1 MDVQFDNAQELNSF
15 HVKARGLFKCIDGVQ
30 LHLQTIKV
38 EVDSEIVPLLYLRN
52 SAQFSQ
58 YKHILFNHIQTMLN
72 FHLSKCS
79 DGVISRDP
87 EYPDCLFE
95 GSKLGLDFHDFVNE
109 RKCHTLA
116 QMQQQLPI
124 KTTIRFSKPTP
135 FFWHSFSQSSLG
147 LNYLRL
153 RLALDDCGGSIVPGK
168 RSIIPYHIRTL
179 DFRNFKLE
187 PRGITLKRAIKD
199 KLDYAPPSFWES
211 DDDY

>member
-15 HVKARGLFKCIDGVQ
+15 HMKARGLFKCIDGVR

-52 SAQFSQ
+52 SVQFSQ

-72 FHLSKCS
+72 FHLSRCS
-79 DGVISRDP
+79 DNVISRDP
-87 EYPDCLFE
+87 EYPDCLSE

-109 RKCHTLA
+109 RKCHMLA

-124 KTTIRFSKPTP
+124 KTAIRFSKPTP
-135 FFWHSFSQSSLG
+135 FFWHSFSQSSLWQD
-147 LNYLRL
+147 YLRL

-168 RSIIPYHIRTL
+168 CWIVPYHIRTL

-187 PRGITLKRAIKD
+187 PRGITLQRAIKD
-199 KLDYAPPSFWES
+199 KLDYAPPSFWAS
-211 DDDY
+211 DDYY